1 MNIQPED
8 PFIRDKRTP
17 KIPAKIV
24 LALLGAFL
32 PVSNLPGHIPYPSGL
47 ASALQSLTPE
57 FTTRAFFNNPQGI
70 PSQHWP
76 TLDENSDSDD
86 PEALADVL
94 AITGNPESESVVNCY
109 SLWMIRFL
117 FEPLRGIPTTRDI
130 VIQGFARGGEAL
142 WIMMLLSNIAWQVL
156 GTNPSN
162 IDNPPYCST
171 LYSHILQRLAAA
183 RCHFETSRE
192 LDRCYAQSN
201 KRSRCLVCI
210 MCKVGTLSDV
220 INVMQH
226 AAVFR
231 RAFPGSPES
240 FVNLPSLLTTID
252 ISFQS
257 YATHDILLSMLT
269 HRPMFFRYDVNYPPH
284 LSDTSF
290 STDDGPGLRWL
301 YGVPD
306 WLMVI
311 LARMNALLEGYGGCL
326 DPTVAKELE
335 EEIRSKWTI
344 VAAGVDPSPS
354 MGRIVVQESRRLTA
368 VFFYLWYVV
377 LFAEAAGELG
387 AMWCGFERRTN
398 DQGSLQVSEVYATVE
413 ASRIP
418 DSVLVFLML
427 VLNLPGPVKERKL
440 IRERMLDLM
449 MRSRPDTFGNKVVR
463 ILDDIW
469 ARADERGRV
478 GSAGASSS
486 VIGASAGPEGS
497 SGRIWGTGDCKGA
510 GAVV

>member
-1 MNIQPED
+1 MVRPILRLELRLYALVRRRYRPMNIQPED

-47 ASALQSLTPE
+47 ASALGQAPSRAKSSSNVPVISPSAASNQDPLFDPPTNTHGQTSYQPLESVPASYVIRTAIPHDTSLFVSNPEPLSFGLSPASSSNTTYYTPPTSHPPGQSLSPSDVQATLVPS
-57 FTTRAFFNNPQGI
+57 NPSR
-70 PSQHWP
+70 PNLRLHWP

-368 VFFYLWYVV
+368 VFFYLWF
-377 LFAEAAGELG
+377 LKFMPRSKQAGSQ
-387 AMWCGFERRTN
+387 T
-398 DQGSLQVSEVYATVE
+398 
-413 ASRIP
+413 
-418 DSVLVFLML
+418 
-427 VLNLPGPVKERKL
+427 
-440 IRERMLDLM
+440 
-449 MRSRPDTFGNKVVR
+449 RS
-463 ILDDIW
+463 
-469 ARADERGRV
+469 
-478 GSAGASSS
+478 
-486 VIGASAGPEGS
+486 
-497 SGRIWGTGDCKGA
+497 
-510 GAVV
+510 